1 MKNIIND
8 NVLQD
13 AYTKLLGMQQESK
26 TSKKASI
33 RCSVSNKHIVVELHI
48 KPSTFQWTKPQN
60 VLNAFHQGTT
70 PPRNSTSNAWAFGYD
85 SSIFLPKK
93 YILFYFIKD
102 Q

>member
-1 MKNIIND
+1 MKNIVND

-48 KPSTFQWTKPQN
+48 NPSTFQ
-60 VLNAFHQGTT
+60 
-70 PPRNSTSNAWAFGYD
+70 
-85 SSIFLPKK
+85 
-93 YILFYFIKD
+93 
-102 Q
+102 